1 MISIQSEEYSSAFSF
16 QWRFAGHKFNIYV
29 PDIVFI
35 SLSI

>member
-16 QWRFAGHKFNIYV
+16 QWKLAGNKFNIYV

-35 SLSI
+35 SLSV